1 MAAVPTIDLTLADS
15 DNEDIFHSFSSSTS
29 VDKIDIRKENGK
41 LRMAGLEVA
50 QSNDDAARQAFHVFK
65 TNIQI
70 MKPSILFFQRARQS
84 QTVPSTMKNLP
95 TK

>member
-65 TNIQI
+65 TNI
-70 MKPSILFFQRARQS
+70 SNNETFDTILSKSKKS

>member
-41 LRMAGLEVA
+41 LRM
-50 QSNDDAARQAFHVFK
+50 QAWSRP
-65 TNIQI
+65 I
-70 MKPSILFFQRARQS
+70 
-84 QTVPSTMKNLP
+84 
-95 TK
+95 